1 MKYNIFNLLNESR
14 EENMKNSDK
23 KVKTFLVR
31 EIPAEQW
38 EQFKIKAIQKD
49 TTCNKAMLE
58 LIDRYS
64 RGLVR

>member
-1 MKYNIFNLLNESR
+1 MKKE
-14 EENMKNSDK
+14 K
-23 KVKTFLVR
+23 KTTKTFLVR
-31 EIPAEQW
+31 EIPTATW
-38 EQFKIKAIQKD
+38 EQFKIKSIQKG

>member
-1 MKYNIFNLLNESR
+1 MKYNIFNLTKESKGKI
-14 EENMKNSDK
+14 MKDTKK

-38 EQFKIKAIQKD
+38 EQFKIKAIQKG

-58 LIDRYS
+58 LINRYS
-64 RGLVR
+64 K

>member
-1 MKYNIFNLLNESR
+1 MIKE
-14 EENMKNSDK
+14 K
-23 KVKTFLVR
+23 KTTKTFLVR

>member
-1 MKYNIFNLLNESR
+1 MIKDRKS
-14 EENMKNSDK
+14 
-23 KVKTFLVR
+23 KTFLVR
-31 EIPAEQW
+31 EIPADKW
-38 EQFKIKAIQKD
+38 EQFKIEAIQKG

>member
-1 MKYNIFNLLNESR
+1 MKKE
-14 EENMKNSDK
+14 K
-23 KVKTFLVR
+23 KTPKTFLVR